1 MIYTGKIQISTKGN
15 TDIID
20 ITDKVQEKIEKA
32 ISNSKQEI
40 KNGFVLLFVNGST
53 AGLTT
58 IEYEPGLIKD
68 LKEMFE
74 NLIPE
79 DKTYSHNEKWHDN
92 NGHSHLRAS
101 LLKPSLIIPFSKSKL
116 LLGTWQQI
124 TLIDFDN
131 HPRTREI
138 IIQINGE

>member
-20 ITDKVQEKIEKA
+20 ITDKIQQQVEK
-32 ISNSKQEI
+32 SNI